1 MKEMKVNKWKAK
13 DNNGNDADDSLLNM
27 MNVLI
32 NNKKP
37 EDFPKGLDNF
47 RMFSRLSK
55 AFEKAEQSGILQL
68 EDVDY
73 KFIKDSIVNDIPAVW
88 GMNKNIVNA
97 LEEFMSAKDI
107 QEETMLHM
115 KKAKENVVAVE
126 AEVVTTTYCGD

>member
-97 LEEFMSAKDI
+97 LEEFMSAKD
-107 QEETMLHM
+107 
-115 KKAKENVVAVE
+115 V
-126 AEVVTTTYCGD
+126 